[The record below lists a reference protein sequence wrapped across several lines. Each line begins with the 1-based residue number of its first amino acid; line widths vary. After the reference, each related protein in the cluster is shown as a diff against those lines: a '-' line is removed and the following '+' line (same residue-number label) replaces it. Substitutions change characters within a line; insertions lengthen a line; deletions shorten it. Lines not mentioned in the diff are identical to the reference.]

1 MYKNDATKTILDL
14 SHNEARKYF
23 MEIKNY
29 CTLNLPEYFDF
40 EPILEYV
47 KKIVSKKC
55 LDTIQKSKQNRASL
69 YDDVNYKILY
79 RKDSLYSYRPLQ
91 LVNPYLYYLL
101 VKEIT
106 TNEHWKEIQNHFTN
120 KEVPNID
127 VASIPKVKNEKD
139 KSHKASEVN
148 YWWNAVEQQ
157 SLEKSIEYRYM
168 FVTDITNC
176 YASIYTHTIAWAL
189 MGKDEAKKNRG
200 GQYLGNIV
208 DNLIREMQNGQ
219 TNGIPQ
225 GSTLFDFIAEIIL
238 TYADKKLGDKL
249 LSKEITDYYIIR
261 YRDDYRIFSN
271 NKKEIETISFTLQEI
286 LHDINLQL
294 NANKT
299 FLTEDIITNSIKKD
313 KITYIYNN
321 PLYNRHGKFIY
332 SSVSSIEAEAIFI
345 HQFASKH
352 PNSGTLS
359 KLLMNFAERL
369 NNRNNRFD
377 NLCVLVAIFTSI
389 AMDNPKKYSEII
401 MIISKIINK
410 MDSME
415 EKKTIIKRIQKKFS
429 DIPNIGEVELWLQ
442 RMSINIDSSI
452 EYSEKLCKIVSGADN
467 IEIWN
472 IDWIKDEYKKDFPI
486 NSIVDKNKIKG
497 LSPEIYINEVSL
509 FGYNF

>member
-1 MYKNDATKTILDL
+1 MHKNDITKTVLDL
-14 SHNEARKYF
+14 SHKEACKCF

-40 EPILEYV
+40 KPILEYV
-47 KKIVSKKC
+47 KKTVYNKS
-55 LDTIQKSKQNRASL
+55 LDTIQKSKQKPSL
-69 YDDVNYKILY
+69 YDNVNYKVLY

-91 LVNPYLYYLL
+91 LVNPYLYYLI
-101 VKEIT
+101 VREIT
-106 TNEHWKEIQNHFTN
+106 RKEYWKEIQNHFKN
-120 KEVPNID
+120 NEVSKID
-127 VASIPKVKNEKD
+127 VASLPKVKDETD

-176 YASIYTHTIAWAL
+176 YASIYTHTIAWAV
-189 MGKDEAKKNRG
+189 MGKDEAKKNRCR
-200 GQYLGNIV
+200 QYIGNIL

-238 TYADKKLGDKL
+238 TYADKKLSDKL
-249 LSKEITDYYIIR
+249 SSKGITDYYIIR

-271 NKKEIETISFTLQEI
+271 NKREIETISFTLQEI

-321 PLYNRHGKFIY
+321 PLCNRRGKFIY

-345 HQFASKH
+345 HQFASKY

-359 KLLMNFAERL
+359 KLLMNFAKRL

-389 AMDNPKKYSEII
+389 AIDNPKKYSEII

-410 MDSME
+410 MDSMK
-415 EKKTIIKRIQKKFS
+415 EKKTIIKRIQKKIS

-472 IDWIKDEYKKDFPI
+472 IDWVKDEYKKDFPI
-486 NSIVDKNKIKG
+486 NSIVDNSKIKG
-497 LSPEIYINEVSL
+497 LSPEIYIKEVSL
-509 FGYNF
+509 FGYK

>member
-1 MYKNDATKTILDL
+1 
-14 SHNEARKYF
+14 
-23 MEIKNY
+23 
-29 CTLNLPEYFDF
+29 
-40 EPILEYV
+40 
-47 KKIVSKKC
+47 
-55 LDTIQKSKQNRASL
+55 
-69 YDDVNYKILY
+69 
-79 RKDSLYSYRPLQ
+79 
-91 LVNPYLYYLL
+91 
-101 VKEIT
+101 
-106 TNEHWKEIQNHFTN
+106 
-120 KEVPNID
+120 
-127 VASIPKVKNEKD
+127 
-139 KSHKASEVN
+139 
-148 YWWNAVEQQ
+148 
-157 SLEKSIEYRYM
+157 M

-176 YASIYTHTIAWAL
+176 YASIYTHTIAWAV

-200 GQYLGNIV
+200 RQYIGNIL

-225 GSTLFDFIAEIIL
+225 GSALFDFIAEIIL
-238 TYADKKLGDKL
+238 TYADKKLSDKL
-249 LSKEITDYYIIR
+249 SSKGITDYYIIR

-271 NKKEIETISFTLQEI
+271 NKREIETISFTLQEI

-321 PLYNRHGKFIY
+321 PLCNRRGKFIY

-345 HQFASKH
+345 HQFASKY

-359 KLLMNFAERL
+359 KLLMNFAKRL

-389 AMDNPKKYSEII
+389 AIGNPKKYSEII

-410 MDSME
+410 MDSMK

-442 RMSINIDSSI
+442 RMSISIDSSI

-472 IDWIKDEYKKDFPI
+472 IDWVKDEYKKDFPI
-486 NSIVDKNKIKG
+486 NSIVDNNKIKR

-509 FGYNF
+509 FGYK